1 MKKSDLKKLITEY
14 RNLRSKS
21 KKDSSHNHKMQDKL
35 KELEHRYF
43 HETGRELESDLEQQ
57 E

>member
-1 MKKSDLKKLITEY
+1 MKKSELKKLITEY
-14 RNLRSKS
+14 RNLCSKL
-21 KKDSSHNHKMQDKL
+21 KKDSSHNPKIQDKL

-43 HETGRELESDLEQQ
+43 HETGREIESDLEQQ

>member
-1 MKKSDLKKLITEY
+1 MKKSELKKLIVEY
-14 RNLRSKS
+14 RNLRSKL
-21 KKDSSHNHKMQDKL
+21 KKDLPHNPKISDKL